1 MQILQVSALPAI
13 ILALSVNADFYHP
26 GCLLDWNPGKC
37 EAGPWIK
44 PSLCTTDGPYPTL
57 VSRMSAAFPGTA
69 VSSFCSEYIQP
80 YVSKVITETPFPV
93 PTEIYT
99 YTAREG
105 GISIS
110 TIVVTTTRT
119 IDKRAIMTAA
129 AEMKPPARFN
139 EGAQKEKRVYSVP
152 TELNDL
158 AFAYLGSIA
167 CSCIIT
173 SPLPRYTITTTETKR
188 YASTTYTTTHNGP
201 VGFETVTVTATATR
215 PRRT

>member
-1 MQILQVSALPAI
+1 MQLLQASALPT
-13 ILALSVNADFYHP
+13 ILFALSVNADFYHP
-26 GCLLDWNPGKC
+26 GCLLQWNPGKC
-37 EAGPWIK
+37 EAGPWTK
-44 PSLCTTDGPYPTL
+44 PSLCTTDGSYPTL
-57 VSRMSAAFPGTA
+57 VSRMSAAYIPVLPGTA

-119 IDKRAIMTAA
+119 IDKRAVMTAA

-139 EGAQKEKRVYSVP
+139 EDAQKEKRAYSVP
-152 TELNDL
+152 AEINDL

-167 CSCIIT
+167 CSG
-173 SPLPRYTITTTETKR
+173 LPY
-188 YASTTYTTTHNGP
+188 
-201 VGFETVTVTATATR
+201 
-215 PRRT
+215 